1 MMLISSKVFLLLI
14 ICLALMAAFPERI
27 RNKHA
32 YRRAVLSCVAVF
44 AIYAGGIALLTLV
57 GIPFLAFTNVKG
69 PEDLLQ
75 LSWIGIFMAATWA
88 AAGFGYWSAFRAAV
102 DLAPLRAKKP
112 AKHKTGPSS
121 RTPRGKRSHT
131 TVYRGE
137 KGQVTKT
144 VPQPE

>member
-57 GIPFLAFTNVKG
+57 GLPFLAFTNVKG

-102 DLAPLRAKKP
+102 DLAPLRANKP
-112 AKHKTGPSS
+112 AKH
-121 RTPRGKRSHT
+121 RTVSMPRGPRKERAQT
-131 TVYRGE
+131 TVYRASN
-137 KGQVTKT
+137 GQVTT
-144 VPQPE
+144 E